1 MQEETSKF
9 KETFQT
15 LSEQLEKSG
24 MALNVSFEE
33 KQITLKTMCATFF
46 AKMEVLAAKSGK
58 ELAILHKHF
67 EGIESSFI
75 NPAKVV
81 DAKFYS
87 INQKLAD
94 IEQVSSQ

>member
-1 MQEETSKF
+1 MQEETSKL

-24 MALNVSFEE
+24 KELIVSFEE

-46 AKMEVLAAKSGK
+46 AKMENRAANSSK
-58 ELAILHKHF
+58 ELAILQKHF
-67 EGIESSFI
+67 EEIESSFI

-87 INQKLAD
+87 MNQKLAD